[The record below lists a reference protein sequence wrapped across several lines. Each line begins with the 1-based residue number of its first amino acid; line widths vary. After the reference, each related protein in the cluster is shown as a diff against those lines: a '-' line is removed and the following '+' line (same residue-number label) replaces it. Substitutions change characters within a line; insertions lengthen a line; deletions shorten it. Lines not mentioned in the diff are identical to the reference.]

1 MIKNYSRFLLGL
13 LTGLILG
20 FFIAK
25 AYLLN
30 PSSLETLPSGA
41 PIVTEAPAPSV
52 STKPIPPVLK
62 NPSAS
67 NANIPK
73 SVLNVLGYILD
84 HHAAMD
90 GYVGGRVFSNRERIL
105 PQRDAQHNPIQYQ
118 EWDVNPKVQ
127 GQNRDA
133 ERIVTGSDGRNW
145 YSNDHYKSFKE
156 IK

>member
-13 LTGLILG
+13 LIGLILG

-25 AYLLN
+25 AYLLKL
-30 PSSLETLPSGA
+30 SSPETHPSG
-41 PIVTEAPAPSV
+41 PTIVTEAPAPSV

-73 SVLNVLGYILD
+73 SVLNVL
-84 HHAAMD
+84 